1 MDGTEQTIIEQEVE
15 NLAGA
20 ARVWIGR
27 VIDWLD
33 ANLLTF
39 ESLYQLAAIVGTLVL
54 ARLLHRRFKRL
65 LESLSQGR
73 ELGPAVQRLLRTVA
87 AISMPVVWLIFLAI
101 ARPVFE
107 AYGLPIPFMRLVSSL
122 LTAFIAINT
131 VSIFIPSAY
140 WSQVFSWTAWVAAAL
155 NAVGLLDIV
164 IEWLQA
170 TGFTIGTVDI
180 NAWSIVK
187 AILLAALLVWGANAV
202 TGAVERQMARTQ
214 RMSSALR
221 LLLTRLLRL
230 VLMFIAVVIAIA
242 AVGIDL
248 TAFAIFSGAIGVGVG
263 LALRRTIENLIA
275 SYSLLADESIKPG
288 DVIEV
293 ETVSGPTYGQ
303 VRKMTTRYVSV
314 MTRDGTETL
323 IPNEVLM
330 ANPLTNW
337 SHSDRVV
344 RRKIPVGVSYN
355 SDVPLAQRLCVE
367 AAGEVA
373 RVLKRPEPR
382 CLMRGFGDSAIDLE
396 LRFWISDPEN
406 GVSNV
411 ASDILERIWV
421 KFQAEGIEVPFPQRD
436 VHVKGEVR
444 LAGTGATGSAESSGG
459 TGDAP

>member
-1 MDGTEQTIIEQEVE
+1 MDSTEQTIIEQEVE

-20 ARVWIGR
+20 VGLRIARIV
-27 VIDWLD
+27 DWLD

-39 ESLYQLAAIVGTLVL
+39 ESLYQVAAILGAL
-54 ARLLHRRFKRL
+54 ALAWLLHRRFKRL
-65 LESLSQGR
+65 LEGLGRGR

-101 ARPVFE
+101 AQPVFD
-107 AYGLPIPFMRLVSSL
+107 AYGLPIPFLRLVSSL

-170 TGFTIGTVDI
+170 TGFTVGNVDI

-187 AILLAALLVWGANAV
+187 AILLAALLVWGANAI
-202 TGAVERQMARTQ
+202 TGAVERRMARTQ

-221 LLLTRLLRL
+221 LLLVRLLRL
-230 VLMFIAVVIAIA
+230 VLLLLAVVVAIA

-248 TAFAIFSGAIGVGVG
+248 TAFAIFSGAVGVGVG

-275 SYSLLADESIKPG
+275 SYSLLADESIRPG

-293 ETVSGPTYGQ
+293 DTVSGPTYGQ

-314 MTRDGTETL
+314 LTRDGTETL

-337 SHSDRVV
+337 SHSDRVI
-344 RRKIPVGVSYN
+344 RRRIPVGVSYN
-355 SDVPLAQRLCVE
+355 SDVPLARRLCIE
-367 AAGEVA
+367 AAAEVP

-396 LRFWISDPEN
+396 LRFWINDPEN

-411 ASDILERIWV
+411 ASDILERIWE
-421 KFQAEGIEVPFPQRD
+421 KFQAHGIEVPFPQRD
-436 VHVKGEVR
+436 LHFR
-444 LAGTGATGSAESSGG
+444 GALELERPPKQEM
-459 TGDAP
+459 DPP